1 MKLVMDYV
9 TNHWGVSHWM
19 IKDLPTKDWIHWF
32 RMERMV
38 LNVLITK
45 QPLSLIP
52 MLLKLIKNSFRR
64 LV

>member
-9 TNHWGVSHWM
+9 TNHWGASHWL

-32 RMERMV
+32 EGEPMV
-38 LNVLITK
+38 SNVLITK

-52 MLLKLIKNSFRR
+52 MLWILIKNWH
-64 LV
+64 